1 MWEVLVGLKVLDTEK
16 VGDCGL
22 AEENSEKLG
31 MGEEMVLLTL
41 LLSVLNGLNLCE

>member
-1 MWEVLVGLKVLDTEK
+1 MWEVLVGLKVLDTEG

-22 AEENSEKLG
+22 VEGNSEKLG

-41 LLSVLNGLNLCE
+41 LLSMLNGLNLCE